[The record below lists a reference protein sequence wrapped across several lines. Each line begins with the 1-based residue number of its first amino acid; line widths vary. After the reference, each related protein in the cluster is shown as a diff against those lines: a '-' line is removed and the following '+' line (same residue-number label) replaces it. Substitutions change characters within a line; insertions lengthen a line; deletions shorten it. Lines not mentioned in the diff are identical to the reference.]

1 LSQEARQ
8 TAQRTPWNHLGH
20 PLELSWSPLGT
31 MAWQLSAEI
40 AKTFVF
46 TRGNSVFR
54 RGQQTRKPLFPRVK
68 TMFFEEATPEPR
80 PRRAAPAPEPCPR
93 RGRSRAAP
101 VPVPRPRPSRARAAP
116 EPRPCPSR
124 SEPSRSRDIG
134 FRAPEKWFDVCILNM
149 ILKQFCVD
157 PGPGVLDAQLQTRN
171 PKPSLRRRVHIE
183 CELGYL

>member
-1 LSQEARQ
+1 
-8 TAQRTPWNHLGH
+8 
-20 PLELSWSPLGT
+20 
-31 MAWQLSAEI
+31 
-40 AKTFVF
+40 
-46 TRGNSVFR
+46 
-54 RGQQTRKPLFPRVK
+54 
-68 TMFFEEATPEPR
+68 MFFEEATPEPR

-149 ILKQFCVD
+149 ISEQFCAD
-157 PGPGVLDAQLQTRN
+157 PGPGLLGVPSSLKLRSRQILLT
-171 PKPSLRRRVHIE
+171 PSLRQMLTRAYAVAWRTGIYVFFRFRLRHAYAK
-183 CELGYL
+183 CLRELTPCWCFNIFD